1 MSVLAELV
9 MRRAA
14 GEFTGAPVEP
24 RPGVVEAVDPVCGM
38 TVTADDQHFPVE
50 HDGTTYWFC
59 CAGCSTSFAADP
71 GRYLSE
77 AEA

>member
-1 MSVLAELV
+1 
-9 MRRAA
+9 
-14 GEFTGAPVEP
+14 
-24 RPGVVEAVDPVCGM
+24 VVEAVDPVCGM

-50 HDGTTYWFC
+50 HEGTTYWFC

-71 GRYLSE
+71 ARYLSE